1 MAESLPPF
9 EAELWL
15 WTGPATWVFLT
26 LPENLAGEI
35 RVAALLAPRGWG
47 SVRVEAESDGV
58 RWRTSLFPDRSG
70 GSYLLPVKAAV
81 RKAVGAGVGDRII
94 VRLTLIDQPMF

>member
-1 MAESLPPF
+1 M
-9 EAELWL
+9 
-15 WTGPATWVFLT
+15 
-26 LPENLAGEI
+26 
-35 RVAALLAPRGWG
+35 
-47 SVRVEAESDGV
+47 EAESDGV